1 MSYMSVLQALEEG
14 DVVTFNG
21 SGGSVRQTSAELV
34 VQGHTNQAIIELMNP
49 GTGEF
54 YRVKKVRDDELV
66 LEYDRASKKNDAY
79 TDWHEIDT
87 IETVELIAEPG
98 RAGGGGD

>member
-34 VQGHTNQAIIELMNP
+34 VQGHTNQAIIELMSP

-66 LEYDRASKKNDAY
+66 LEYDRASKYSDTTN
-79 TDWHEIDT
+79 WHEIDT
-87 IETVELIAEPG
+87 IETVELSAEPG
-98 RAGGGGD
+98 GGR